1 MTAPND
7 GRTGRSD
14 LGDTEQQ
21 LRRLLNLEGVVPMD
35 WAGMIQPVAVVGDC
49 TLPGFG
55 GQRLRRFCF
64 TCFTFVP
71 LGEIWFKAQADLIID
86 RVVLV
91 TGASNYLI
99 NYLGPNDADPG
110 AIVTRNVPMIDRAL
124 TSQELAPVTTGN
136 LGLAGGSVI
145 YSSGAIILPNGL
157 FEVAKQPFLLAQG
170 AKLRF
175 STGANSEWQ
184 VEGRVF

>member
-1 MTAPND
+1 MTGPNT

-35 WAGMIQPVAVVGDC
+35 WAGLIQPVAVVGDC

-55 GQRLRRFCF
+55 GQRLRRFQF

-71 LGEIWFKAQADLIID
+71 LGEVWFKAQADLIID

-91 TGASNYLI
+91 ATAGSYLV

-110 AIVTRNVPMIDRAL
+110 AIVTRNVPMLDRAL
-124 TSQELAPVTTGN
+124 TSQELAPATTGN
-136 LGLAGGSVI
+136 LGLGGGSVI
-145 YSSGAIILPNGL
+145 YSSGAIALPNGF
-157 FEVAKQPFLLAQG
+157 FEVVRQPFLLAAG

-175 STGANSEWQ
+175 SSGANCQWQ
-184 VEGRVF
+184 IEGRVF